1 MRPMPRLST
10 TTSDPTLASLRR
22 SGARVRRALWLRCA
36 GLLAGGTL
44 AAAAHTRAQVPLGA
58 RFVVFFAGC
67 VLVTAARAGAQI
79 EEQLSDSVRT
89 AMCKALSVPS
99 EPERL
104 HARQPEVLAWLNDM
118 SPRLASR
125 MPDARDRVALLTT
138 IHYESVRAGLDP
150 QLVLGL
156 IQYESAFR
164 KYAVSSAGARG
175 YMQVMPFWL
184 KQLGGCTEQFAG
196 TDPLFDTK
204 ANIRFGT
211 VILRYY
217 LDTESG
223 DMFRA
228 LGRYNGSLG
237 RSEYPFGVLTTIERY
252 WTYVPRKTADSG
264 KTIATVR

>member
-1 MRPMPRLST
+1 MPIVPTPPPGSTAAAPTRRVGTRLH
-10 TTSDPTLASLRR
+10 
-22 SGARVRRALWLRCA
+22 GALWVQFA
-36 GLLAGGTL
+36 GLLAGFAL
-44 AAAAHTRAQVPLGA
+44 AAVAQ
-58 RFVVFFAGC
+58 
-67 VLVTAARAGAQI
+67 AGAQV

-99 EPERL
+99 ETERL
-104 HARQPEVLAWLNDM
+104 HGRQPEVLAWLNDM

-125 MPDARDRVALLTT
+125 MADPRDRVALLTT
-138 IHYESVRAGLDP
+138 VHYEAVRAGLDP

-156 IQYESAFR
+156 IHHESAFK
-164 KYAVSSAGARG
+164 KYAVSSAGALG

-184 KQLGGCTEQFAG
+184 KQLGGCTEQFGG
-196 TDPLFDTK
+196 TNPLFDTK

-223 DMFRA
+223 DLYRA

-237 RSEYPFGVLTTIERY
+237 RSEYPLAVLAAMERY
-252 WTYVPRKTADSG
+252 WNYAPRKAADSG
-264 KTIATVR
+264 AAIATVH

>member
-1 MRPMPRLST
+1 MPRLST
-10 TTSDPTLASLRR
+10 TTSEQPVAPARGG
-22 SGARVRRALWLRCA
+22 GARIDNAPWTRCA
-36 GLLAGGTL
+36 AFLAGCVL
-44 AAAAHTRAQVPLGA
+44 AAAAH
-58 RFVVFFAGC
+58 
-67 VLVTAARAGAQI
+67 AGAQI

-89 AMCKALSVPS
+89 AMCKALNVSS
-99 EPERL
+99 ELERL
-104 HARQPEVLAWLNDM
+104 HGRQPEVLAWLNDM

-184 KQLGGCTEQFAG
+184 KQLGGCTDQFAG

-211 VILRYY
+211 VILRHY

-223 DMFRA
+223 DLFRA

-237 RSEYPFGVLTTIERY
+237 RSEYPFGVVTTTERY

-264 KTIATVR
+264 ATIATVR

>member
-1 MRPMPRLST
+1 MPNVPIPLPESVAAAARST
-10 TTSDPTLASLRR
+10 
-22 SGARVRRALWLRCA
+22 GARFHGAFWLRFA
-36 GLLAGGTL
+36 GLLAGCAL
-44 AAAAHTRAQVPLGA
+44 ATVAH
-58 RFVVFFAGC
+58 
-67 VLVTAARAGAQI
+67 AGAQI
-79 EEQLSDSVRT
+79 EEQLSESVRT

-99 EPERL
+99 ETERL
-104 HARQPEVLAWLNDM
+104 HGRQPEVLAWLNDM

-125 MPDARDRVALLTT
+125 LPDPRDRISLLTT

-156 IQYESAFR
+156 IHHESAFR

-184 KQLGGCTEQFAG
+184 KQLGGCIEQFGGA
-196 TDPLFDTK
+196 DPLFDAK

-223 DMFRA
+223 DLYRA

-237 RSEYPFGVLTTIERY
+237 RSEYPVAVLAAMQRY
-252 WTYVPRKTADSG
+252 WTYAPRKTADSG
-264 KTIATVR
+264 ATIATVH

>member
-1 MRPMPRLST
+1 MPIV
-10 TTSDPTLASLRR
+10 PTPPPQNARAS
-22 SGARVRRALWLRCA
+22 ARNA
-36 GLLAGGTL
+36 
-44 AAAAHTRAQVPLGA
+44 GA
-58 RFVVFFAGC
+58 RFHDALWVRFGGVIAGC
-67 VLVTAARAGAQI
+67 AFAAFAYAGAQV

-99 EPERL
+99 ETERL
-104 HARQPEVLAWLNDM
+104 HGRQPDVLAWLNDM
-118 SPRLASR
+118 SPRLAQR

-138 IHYESVRAGLDP
+138 VHYESARAGLDP

-156 IQYESAFR
+156 IHHESAFK
-164 KYAVSSAGARG
+164 KYAVSSAGALG

-184 KQLGGCTEQFAG
+184 KQLGGCIDQFAG
-196 TDPLFDTK
+196 TNPLFDTK

-223 DMFRA
+223 DLYRA

-237 RSEYPFGVLTTIERY
+237 RAEYPVAVLGAMQRY
-252 WTYVPRKTADSG
+252 WSYAPRKTADSG
-264 KTIATVR
+264 AAISTVH